1 MTQLEGQIEELQ
13 IRISELE
20 NENAAVRFIVFS
32 EALMR

>member
-13 IRISELE
+13 TRISELE

-32 EALMR
+32 EVLMR